1 MVSVNMNNTVWQAT
15 CLSYFLTWKLKTYN
29 TMKKLR
35 KLYNRLYLWLHG
47 CDNMCDS
54 CPPELKIRCYEHKQK
69 ETNYGYTDIK
79 KETKKD

>member
-1 MVSVNMNNTVWQAT
+1 
-15 CLSYFLTWKLKTYN
+15 
-29 TMKKLR
+29 MKKLR